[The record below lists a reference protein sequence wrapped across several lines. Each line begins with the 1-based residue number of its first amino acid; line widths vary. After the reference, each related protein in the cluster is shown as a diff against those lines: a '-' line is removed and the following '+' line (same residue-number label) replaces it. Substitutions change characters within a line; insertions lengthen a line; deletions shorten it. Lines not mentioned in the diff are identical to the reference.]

1 MKVRAFVIIVSAGLC
16 GCTVMPTVLYKK
28 VNGPQ
33 DALGMS
39 DSYFLQKSKLEISL
53 VEAPEP
59 VLTLKS
65 TPMEDS
71 SRKLAINPQS
81 DWTSTTTISLAK
93 FANTDLVSSI
103 GVEVT
108 NDVVK
113 NITEVGSV
121 IVKAL
126 PLIAMLAA
134 SEDTFKPCLN
144 PKGMPVTLSL
154 DLKSTGRAADETAAQ
169 GNASNPEKDCI
180 KIRVEG
186 LPPDALAYDI
196 LSAPLPT
203 DSFLYSACRTVSV
216 TVLHRGERLTISAR
230 VSDPRYFQSVRFPPK
245 GTLTMH
251 SQCGVSIT
259 SEKAANQVD
268 ASAVIQALAA
278 QGKAIKDAIDAA
290 KK

>member
-1 MKVRAFVIIVSAGLC
+1 
-16 GCTVMPTVLYKK
+16 MPNVLYKK
-28 VNGPQ
+28 INAPQ
-33 DALGMS
+33 DAVGMA
-39 DSYFLQKSKLEISL
+39 DTYFLQKSRLEISL

-65 TPMEDS
+65 TPVEDLN
-71 SRKLAINPQS
+71 RKLAISTQN
-81 DWTSTTTISLAK
+81 DWTSTTTISIAK

-134 SEDTFKPCLN
+134 SEDNFKPCLN
-144 PKGMPVTLSL
+144 PKGIPVALSL
-154 DLKSTGRAADETAAQ
+154 TLKSTGRAAEETTAQ
-169 GNASNPEKDCI
+169 GNASSPEKDCI
-180 KIRVEG
+180 RIKVEG
-186 LPPDALAYDI
+186 LPPDALPYDD

-203 DSFLYSACRTVSV
+203 DSFIYSACRTVFI
-216 TVLHRGERLTISAR
+216 TVLHRGERLNISAKM
-230 VSDPRYFQSVRFPPK
+230 SDPRYIQLVRFPPK

-259 SEKAANQVD
+259 SEKATNQVD
-268 ASAVIQALAA
+268 ASAIVQALAA

-290 KK
+290 KNSPAKP